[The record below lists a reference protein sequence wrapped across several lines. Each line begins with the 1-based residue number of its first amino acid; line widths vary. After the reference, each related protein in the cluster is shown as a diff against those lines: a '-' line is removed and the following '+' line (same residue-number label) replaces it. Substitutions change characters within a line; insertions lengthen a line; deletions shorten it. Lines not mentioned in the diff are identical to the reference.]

1 MAVLPRYQRIGIN
14 DRQPQQIDFAN
25 KREESRLGATIS
37 QQLDRMS
44 SFAFEKAGEL
54 AVTRGEERV
63 REEGAIPTLK
73 AITEAGGPTNI
84 EERSAVS
91 AANRIA
97 VIEIES
103 LAKQDMQNLSRD
115 ADRNNM
121 SMSAFNESMSSIRD
135 GYSASMADVDPVAA
149 GVLSAR
155 LADSSLTY
163 EGRYSDIVFTK
174 AKKAA
179 AERVSQIITTD
190 SDEIIFSATQPGV
203 RESDLLIL
211 GEKFLQSQIDLGIKE
226 KTAKNVVDQTLKKA
240 VRQNRL
246 YVFNN
251 ASDINQKEALLEVY
265 NESPLP
271 GHSYEANFSFNKTLK
286 SRLNSEIKSEQI
298 STVDDLNTAMF
309 RLAAT
314 GEVNGYN
321 INEELIDDLF
331 PGDEAE
337 SLKEMWVDAQED
349 VSNRGALRNM
359 DPSRVDEIT
368 SDLEKEVLT
377 ASDPERAKKRLDN
390 WSNFVASRNDAINKD
405 AGLYLAQTS
414 PEHAEYIENIFNA
427 MKKGDLGSAARR
439 LKTLHRVADADF
451 DVLGVPKSKR
461 NFMPKPMAAQIV
473 NFLQTIGDDVS
484 STVFNDIA
492 SGLKY
497 DDDTSL
503 APQFIEELRA
513 QGLKPEFVQAMYVSN
528 PAVQKELVDISV
540 MDVKDIVVGMPSTIK
555 SDVGSEMVD
564 ALEDYRTA
572 YLAGGGF
579 SSLPINGG
587 NAANKIFNQQ
597 FDTIEKL
604 ALTRLKKGGSVA
616 EAVESAINDLIPES
630 SQTVIEQSGIYV
642 VPMQFNPQIIQQN
655 TSLLMNEEI
664 LAVLDLDVL
673 DAKQYPD
680 FVDKAVAIASLSST
694 GKFLNNSTGDGLSL
708 HYDMNGAYLPAG
720 FEVKFSELPGLVSE
734 LYSKIDSVSEFPELA
749 AGFRREGLLQ
759 AGITVG
765 EDAAVV
771 DGEVV
776 VDEAAGYAAEAQK
789 FIDGSK

>member
-1 MAVLPRYQRIGIN
+1 MAVLPRYQRIGIS

-63 REEGAIPTLK
+63 REEGAIPTLR

-135 GYSASMADVDPVAA
+135 GYAASMADVDPVAA

-190 SDEIIFSATQPGV
+190 ADEIIFLATQPGV
-203 RESDLLIL
+203 VEGDLLIL
-211 GEKFLQSQIDLGIKE
+211 GEKFLQSQIDLGIKG

-251 ASDINQKEALLEVY
+251 ASDINQKEALLEAY
-265 NESPLP
+265 AESPLP
-271 GHSYEANFSFNKTLK
+271 GHSYEANFSFNENLK
-286 SRLNSEIKSEQI
+286 NRLNSEIKSEQT

-314 GEVNGYN
+314 GEANGYN
-321 INEELIDDLF
+321 INEQLIDELF
-331 PGDEAE
+331 PEDVAE

-359 DPSRVDEIT
+359 APRRVDEIT
-368 SDLEKEVLT
+368 SDLEEEVLT
-377 ASDPERAKKRLDN
+377 TSDPERAKKRLDN
-390 WSNFVASRNDAINKD
+390 WSDFVASRNDAINKD

-414 PEHAEYIENIFNA
+414 PEHAEYIGRIFSA
-427 MKKGDLGSAARR
+427 MEEGDLGSAARR
-439 LKTLHRVADADF
+439 LKNLHRVADAEF
-451 DVLGVPKSKR
+451 DVLGVPKNKR

-484 STVFNDIA
+484 STIFNDIA

-528 PAVQKELVDISV
+528 PAVQQELVDISEMNV
-540 MDVKDIVVGMPSTIK
+540 NEIVVGMPSTIK
-555 SDVGSEMVD
+555 SDVDSEMVD

-572 YLAGGGF
+572 YLAGGGD
-579 SSLPINGG
+579 P
-587 NAANKIFNQQ
+587 ANKIFNQQ
-597 FDTIEKL
+597 FNTIEKL

-630 SQTVIEQSGIYV
+630 SQTVVEQSGIYI
-642 VPMQFNPQIIQQN
+642 VPMQFDPQIIQQN
-655 TSLLMNEEI
+655 TSLLMNEQI

-673 DAKQYPD
+673 DAKQFPD

-694 GKFLNNSTGDGLSL
+694 GKFLNNSTADGLSL
-708 HYDMNGAYLPAG
+708 HYDINGTYLPAG

-734 LYSKIDSVSEFPELA
+734 LYSEIDSVSEFPEQA
-749 AGFRREGLLQ
+749 AGFRKEGLLQ
-759 AGITVG
+759 AGISVG

-776 VDEAAGYAAEAQK
+776 VDEAAGYAAEAQQ